1 MNETERFY
9 EFSGLVSAA
18 YKALRRAQEKY
29 TREFGLRSV
38 HVACML
44 HLLGAPEG
52 LSATELSELCGVDRA
67 QISRV
72 VSELTERGLVCGTA
86 DGGRR
91 RYRGSL
97 CLTEEGKKTAAAM
110 LGIVDE
116 KLELVA
122 AGLDAKE
129 LEIFYSVF
137 GAIVERLENI

>member
-1 MNETERFY
+1 MYEDKFR
-9 EFSGLVSAA
+9 EFSALVARA
-18 YKALRRAQEKY
+18 DMALLKAKAEYVKP
-29 TREFGLRSV
+29 FGLRGV
-38 HVACML
+38 HVSC
-44 HLLGAPEG
+44 LLALLNAAGG
-52 LSATELSELCGVDRA
+52 LTASELSERCGVDRA

>member
-1 MNETERFY
+1 M
-9 EFSGLVSAA
+9 
-18 YKALRRAQEKY
+18 
-29 TREFGLRSV
+29 
-38 HVACML
+38 
-44 HLLGAPEG
+44 
-52 LSATELSELCGVDRA
+52 DRA